1 MGADASLL
9 KLKLGFN
16 NAQIKNFDF
25 FPQEAYSFPRVK
37 AVRY

>member
-16 NAQIKNFDF
+16 DAQIKSFDF
-25 FPQEAYSFPRVK
+25 VPRETYSFPKVK